1 MVTGVQTCALPD
13 LNNWLFRVAYLAG
26 GLCLMVPE
34 TMTDIVGL
42 AIVLGVTALNRVAAK
57 RDALNA

>member
-1 MVTGVQTCALPD
+1 
-13 LNNWLFRVAYLAG
+13 
-26 GLCLMVPE
+26 MVPE

-42 AIVLGVTALNRVAAK
+42 VIVLGVTALNRVAAK